1 MVESSEEPAFRMML
15 PLTLHPLMAAT
26 SLMPDTGALSM
37 ILFAIIKFSA
47 VCPTVDHQPM
57 PIEALLAGRG
67 VRSRS
72 KVITLFDMM
81 TFAIGMLAF
90 GSNAIPAESW
100 LSWC

>member
-1 MVESSEEPAFRMML
+1 MLVSSEDPAFRMIL
-15 PLTLHPLMAAT
+15 PLTLHPLSAAA
-26 SLMPDTGALSM
+26 SLIPATGALSM
-37 ILFAIIKFSA
+37 ILFAIIRLSA

-57 PIEALLAGRG
+57 PMEALLAGRG

-90 GSNAIPAESW
+90 GSNAIPAVRG
-100 LSWC
+100 LA